1 MNTSKQQINC
11 KKKKKIPIEKVVR
24 KLVKQ
29 YFSTIDTPDHHS
41 HLHHELIYRVE
52 RELIVSVMKA
62 TDNNQSQAA
71 RVLGI
76 SRTTLRKKLV
86 EFNLV

>member
-1 MNTSKQQINC
+1 MNIQKKTTNH
-11 KKKKKIPIEKVVR
+11 KKKKKIPIEKAVR

-29 YFSTIDTPDHHS
+29 YFSTVDNHNHQS
-41 HLHHELIYRVE
+41 HLHQELIYRVE
-52 RELIVSVMKA
+52 RELIINVMKT

-86 EFNLV
+86 DFDL

>member
-1 MNTSKQQINC
+1 MTVQKLPEKKP
-11 KKKKKIPIEKVVR
+11 KKKTIEKAVR

-29 YFSTIDTPDHHS
+29 YFSTVADNNHCS
-41 HLHHELIYRVE
+41 QLHQELISRVE
-52 RELIVSVMKA
+52 RELLTSVMKA

-76 SRTTLRKKLV
+76 SRTTLRKKLA
-86 EFNLV
+86 EFGL